1 MGSVAGVFPKSPQ
14 EVVQNIGE
22 IAAIPQVVMKVLD
35 MTSNTRVTTQ
45 ELEDVIG
52 QDQGLTSK
60 VLTLANSSYYGLPRR
75 VSSLREA
82 VMFLGFRAVRNIT
95 MTASCYNMFIGK
107 SDSQSLLKRRIWKH
121 SVDSSL
127 LTRMVCS
134 CASEVVPDEAFAA
147 GLLHDIGK
155 AVLEQ
160 YYPQA
165 VLQVVHE
172 AERLG
177 IRHHEAEEQIMGFNH
192 ADVGLALAIHWSLP
206 TVLAEAIGY
215 HHYIPAAV
223 NAPRLVAV
231 VAIAS
236 DISNM
241 LEDGIDENLWEAIIN
256 REAMQLLG
264 IAPEQVEALLAGCR
278 VEVERSAGLHN
289 MAA

>member
-1 MGSVAGVFPKSPQ
+1 MAPNIGVFPRSPQ
-14 EVVQNIGE
+14 EVVQGIGE
-22 IAAIPQVVMKVLD
+22 IAMLPQVVMKVLD
-35 MTSNTRVTTQ
+35 MTSNTRATTQ
-45 ELEDVIG
+45 ELEDAIG

-82 VMFLGFRAVRNIT
+82 VMFLGFRAVRNIA

-121 SVDSSL
+121 SVDTSL
-127 LTRMVCS
+127 LTRLVC
-134 CASEVVPDEAFAA
+134 AYAPEVVPDEAFAA

-155 AVLEQ
+155 TVLEQ

-165 VLQVVHE
+165 MMRVVQT

-177 IRHHEAEEQIMGFNH
+177 IRHHEAEEQILGFNH
-192 ADVGLALAIHWSLP
+192 ADVGLALAIHWNLP
-206 TVLAEAIGY
+206 TVLAEALGY
-215 HHYIPAAV
+215 HHCVSAAST
-223 NAPRLVAV
+223 APKLVAV

-236 DISNM
+236 DIAN
-241 LEDGIDENLWEAIIN
+241 LIEDAIPEEQRQAFIDED
-256 REAMQLLG
+256 AMKTLG
-264 IAPEQVEALLAGCR
+264 ISADQLEALLQGCQ
-278 VEVERSAGLHN
+278 VEMERSMGLYN

>member
-1 MGSVAGVFPKSPQ
+1 MGSVTGVFPKSPQ

-22 IAAIPQVVMKVLD
+22 IATIPQVVMKVLD
-35 MTSNTRVTTQ
+35 MTSNTRATTQ

-82 VMFLGFRAVRNIT
+82 VMFLGFRAVRNIA

-107 SDSQSLLKRRIWKH
+107 SDSQSLLKRRIWRH

-127 LTRMVCS
+127 LTRLVCS
-134 CASEVVPDEAFAA
+134 YVSNVAPDEAFAA

-165 VLQVVHE
+165 MLQVIHA

-177 IRHHEAEEQIMGFNH
+177 IQHHQAEEQILGFNH
-192 ADVGLALAIHWSLP
+192 ADVGLALAIHWNLP
-206 TVLAEAIGY
+206 IVLAEAIGY
-215 HHYIPAAV
+215 HHCIPAAV
-223 NAPRLVAV
+223 NAPELVAV

-241 LEDGIDENLWEAIIN
+241 LEDGIDEDLRQAVIN
-256 REAMQLLG
+256 KEAMQVLG
-264 IAPEQVEALLAGCR
+264 IAPEQIEALLAGCK

>member
-1 MGSVAGVFPKSPQ
+1 MVAKSGVFPKSPQ
-14 EVVQNIGE
+14 EVVENLGE
-22 IAAIPQVVMKVLD
+22 IAMLPQVVMKVLD
-35 MTSNTRVTTQ
+35 MTNNTRATTQ
-45 ELEDVIG
+45 ELEEVIG

-82 VMFLGFRAVRNIT
+82 VMFLGFRAVRNIA

-121 SVDSSL
+121 SVDTSL
-127 LTRMVCS
+127 LTRLVC
-134 CASEVVPDEAFAA
+134 AFAPDVVPDEAFAA

-155 AVLEQ
+155 TVLEQ

-165 VLQVVHE
+165 TLQVVHT

-177 IRHHEAEEQIMGFNH
+177 IRHHEAEEQILGFNH
-192 ADVGLALAIHWSLP
+192 ADLGLALALHWNLP
-206 TVLAEAIGY
+206 TVLAEALGY
-215 HHYIPAAV
+215 HHYVPAASV
-223 NAPRLVAV
+223 APRLVAV

-236 DISNM
+236 DIANL
-241 LEDGIDENLWEAIIN
+241 LESGVSEEEWLSAIN
-256 REAMQLLG
+256 EDAMQTLNITPDQIGTL
-264 IAPEQVEALLAGCR
+264 IEGCR
-278 VEVERSAGLHN
+278 VEVERSAGLHS

>member
-1 MGSVAGVFPKSPQ
+1 MVAKSEVLPKSPQ
-14 EVVQNIGE
+14 EVVQNLGE
-22 IAAIPQVVMKVLD
+22 IAMLPQVVMKVLD
-35 MTSNTRVTTQ
+35 MTSNTRATTQ

-82 VMFLGFRAVRNIT
+82 VMFLGFRAVRNIA
-95 MTASCYNMFIGK
+95 MTASCYNLFIGK

-121 SVDSSL
+121 SVDTSL
-127 LTRMVCS
+127 LTRLVC
-134 CASEVVPDEAFAA
+134 AFAPDVVPDEAFAA

-155 AVLEQ
+155 TVLEQ

-165 VLQVVHE
+165 TMQVVQT

-177 IRHHEAEEQIMGFNH
+177 IRHHEAEEQILGFNH
-192 ADVGLALAIHWSLP
+192 ADLGLALALHWNLP
-206 TVLAEAIGY
+206 TVLAEALGY
-215 HHYIPAAV
+215 HHYVPAASV
-223 NAPRLVAV
+223 APKLVAV

-236 DISNM
+236 DIANL
-241 LEDGIDENLWEAIIN
+241 LESGATEENWLSAINEDARKTLAIT
-256 REAMQLLG
+256 
-264 IAPEQVEALLAGCR
+264 PEQIETLIEGCR

>member
-1 MGSVAGVFPKSPQ
+1 MIPKTHAMPKSPQ

-22 IAAIPQVVMKVLD
+22 IAMLPQVVMKVID
-35 MTSNTRVTTQ
+35 MTNNPRATAQ
-45 ELEDVIG
+45 DLEDVIG

-82 VMFLGFRAVRNIT
+82 VMFLGFRAVRNIA

-121 SVDSSL
+121 SVDTSL
-127 LTRMVCS
+127 LTRLVCAY
-134 CASEVVPDEAFAA
+134 ASEVVPDEAFAA

-155 AVLEQ
+155 TVLEQ

-165 VLQVVHE
+165 MMLVVQT

-177 IRHHEAEEQIMGFNH
+177 IRQYEAEEQILGFNH
-192 ADVGLALAIHWSLP
+192 ADVAFALAMQWNLP
-206 TVLAEAIGY
+206 VALSEALGF
-215 HHYIPAAV
+215 HHSVAAAAT
-223 NAPRLVAV
+223 APLLVAV
-231 VAIAS
+231 VALSS
-236 DISNM
+236 DIANFLEEAPDQPIETWNFNEDALRILGVTSNH
-241 LEDGIDENLWEAIIN
+241 LEV
-256 REAMQLLG
+256 LL
-264 IAPEQVEALLAGCR
+264 EGCR

>member
-1 MGSVAGVFPKSPQ
+1 MAPNIGVFPKSPQ
-14 EVVQNIGE
+14 EVVQSVGE
-22 IAAIPQVVMKVLD
+22 IAMLPQVVMRVLD
-35 MTSNTRVTTQ
+35 MTSSTRATTQ

-82 VMFLGFRAVRNIT
+82 VMFLGFRAVRNIA

-121 SVDSSL
+121 SVDTSL
-127 LTRMVCS
+127 LTRLVC
-134 CASEVVPDEAFAA
+134 AYAPDVVPDEAFAA

-155 AVLEQ
+155 TVLEQ

-165 VLQVVHE
+165 MMRVVQT

-177 IRHHEAEEQIMGFNH
+177 IRHHEAEEQILGFNH
-192 ADVGLALAIHWSLP
+192 ADVGLALAIHWNLP
-206 TVLAEAIGY
+206 TALAESLGY
-215 HHYIPAAV
+215 HHCVSAATT
-223 NAPRLVAV
+223 APRLVAV

-236 DISNM
+236 DISNL
-241 LEDGIDENLWEAIIN
+241 LEEGMDDEQAMAYINEEA
-256 REAMQLLG
+256 LKTLG
-264 IAPEQVEALLAGCR
+264 ISSDQMEALLQGCR
-278 VEVERSAGLHN
+278 VEVERSMGLHS

>member
-1 MGSVAGVFPKSPQ
+1 MASITGVFPKSPQ
-14 EVVQNIGE
+14 DVVQNIGE
-22 IAAIPQVVMKVLD
+22 LAVLPQVVLKVLD
-35 MTSNTRVTTQ
+35 MTSNTRATTQ

-52 QDQGLTSK
+52 QDQALTSK
-60 VLTLANSSYYGLPRR
+60 VLTLANSSYYGLPQR

-82 VMFLGFRAVRNIT
+82 VMFLGFRVVRNIA

-121 SVDSSL
+121 SVDTSL
-127 LTRMVCS
+127 LTRLVC
-134 CASEVVPDEAFAA
+134 AYAPDVVPDEAFAA

-155 AVLEQ
+155 TVLEQ

-165 VLQVVHE
+165 MIQVVQT

-177 IRHHEAEEQIMGFNH
+177 IRHHEAEEQILGFNH
-192 ADVGLALAIHWSLP
+192 ADVGLALAIHWNLP
-206 TVLAEAIGY
+206 TALAESLGY
-215 HHYIPAAV
+215 HHCISAASV
-223 NAPRLVAV
+223 APRLVAV

-241 LEDGIDENLWEAIIN
+241 LEDGASDEQWIMYVDENAL
-256 REAMQLLG
+256 RTLG
-264 IAPEQVEALLAGCR
+264 ISSDQMEALLQGCR
-278 VEVERSAGLHN
+278 VEVERSMGLHS

>member
-1 MGSVAGVFPKSPQ
+1 MASTTGVFPKSPQ
-14 EVVQNIGE
+14 DVVKSIGE
-22 IAAIPQVVMKVLD
+22 LAVLPQVVMKVLD
-35 MTSNTRVTTQ
+35 MTSNTRATTQ

-52 QDQGLTSK
+52 QDQALTSK

-82 VMFLGFRAVRNIT
+82 VMFLGFRVVRNIA

-121 SVDSSL
+121 SVDTSL
-127 LTRMVCS
+127 LTRLVC
-134 CASEVVPDEAFAA
+134 AYAPDVVPDEAFAA

-155 AVLEQ
+155 TVLEQ

-165 VLQVVHE
+165 MLQVVQT

-177 IRHHEAEEQIMGFNH
+177 IRHHEAEEQILGFNH
-192 ADVGLALAIHWSLP
+192 ADVGLALAIQWNLP
-206 TVLAEAIGY
+206 IALGEALGY
-215 HHYIPAAV
+215 HHCISAASA
-223 NAPRLVAV
+223 APRLVAV

-241 LEDGIDENLWEAIIN
+241 LEDGASDEQWATYVDEHALKT
-256 REAMQLLG
+256 LG
-264 IAPEQVEALLAGCR
+264 ISSDQMEALLQGCR
-278 VEVERSAGLHN
+278 VEVERSMGLHS

>member
-1 MGSVAGVFPKSPQ
+1 MASTTGVFPKSPQ
-14 EVVQNIGE
+14 DVVKSIGE
-22 IAAIPQVVMKVLD
+22 LAVLPQVVMKVLD
-35 MTSNTRVTTQ
+35 MTSNTRATTQ

-52 QDQGLTSK
+52 QDQALTSK

-82 VMFLGFRAVRNIT
+82 VMFLGFRVVRNIA

-121 SVDSSL
+121 SVDTSL
-127 LTRMVCS
+127 LTRLVC
-134 CASEVVPDEAFAA
+134 AYAPDVVPDEAFAA

-155 AVLEQ
+155 TVLEQ

-165 VLQVVHE
+165 MLQVVQT

-177 IRHHEAEEQIMGFNH
+177 IRHHEAEEQILGFNH
-192 ADVGLALAIHWSLP
+192 ADVGLALAIHWNLP
-206 TVLAEAIGY
+206 TALAESLGY
-215 HHYIPAAV
+215 HHCISAASA
-223 NAPRLVAV
+223 APRLVAV

-241 LEDGIDENLWEAIIN
+241 LEDGASDEQWATYVDEHALKT
-256 REAMQLLG
+256 LG
-264 IAPEQVEALLAGCR
+264 ISSDQMEALLQGCR
-278 VEVERSAGLHN
+278 VEVERSMGLHS

>member
-1 MGSVAGVFPKSPQ
+1 MVAKSGVFPKSPQ
-14 EVVQNIGE
+14 EVVENLGE
-22 IAAIPQVVMKVLD
+22 IAMLPQVVMKVLD
-35 MTSNTRVTTQ
+35 MTNNTRATTQ
-45 ELEDVIG
+45 ELEEVIG

-82 VMFLGFRAVRNIT
+82 VMFLGVRAVRNIA

-121 SVDSSL
+121 SVDTSL
-127 LTRMVCS
+127 LTRLVC
-134 CASEVVPDEAFAA
+134 AFAPDVVPDEAFAA

-155 AVLEQ
+155 TVLEQ

-165 VLQVVHE
+165 TLQVVHT

-177 IRHHEAEEQIMGFNH
+177 IRHHEAEEQILGFNH
-192 ADVGLALAIHWSLP
+192 ADLGLALALHWNLP
-206 TVLAEAIGY
+206 TVLAEALGY
-215 HHYIPAAV
+215 HHYVPAASV
-223 NAPRLVAV
+223 APRLVAV

-236 DISNM
+236 DIANL
-241 LEDGIDENLWEAIIN
+241 LESGVSEEEWLSAIN
-256 REAMQLLG
+256 EDAMQTLNITPDQIGTL
-264 IAPEQVEALLAGCR
+264 IEGCR
-278 VEVERSAGLHN
+278 VEVERSAGLHS

>member
-1 MGSVAGVFPKSPQ
+1 MIPKTHAMPKSPQ
-14 EVVQNIGE
+14 EVVQNVGE
-22 IAAIPQVVMKVLD
+22 IAMLPQVVMKVLD
-35 MTSNTRVTTQ
+35 MTNNPRATAQ
-45 ELEDVIG
+45 DLEDVIG

-82 VMFLGFRAVRNIT
+82 VMFLGFRAVRNIA

-121 SVDSSL
+121 SVDTSL
-127 LTRMVCS
+127 LTRLVCAY
-134 CASEVVPDEAFAA
+134 ASEVVPDEAFAA

-155 AVLEQ
+155 TVLEQ

-165 VLQVVHE
+165 MMQVVQT

-177 IRHHEAEEQIMGFNH
+177 IRQHEAEEQILGFNH
-192 ADVGLALAIHWSLP
+192 ADVAFALAMQWNLP
-206 TVLAEAIGY
+206 VALSEALGF
-215 HHYIPAAV
+215 HHSVAASAT
-223 NAPRLVAV
+223 APLLVAV
-231 VAIAS
+231 VALSS
-236 DISNM
+236 DIANF
-241 LEDGIDENLWEAIIN
+241 LEEAPDQPLETWRFNEDALRI
-256 REAMQLLG
+256 LG
-264 IAPEQVEALLAGCR
+264 ITTNHLEVLLEGCR

>member
-14 EVVQNIGE
+14 EVVQNVGE

-35 MTSNTRVTTQ
+35 MTSNTRATTQ

-75 VSSLREA
+75 VSSLRET
-82 VMFLGFRAVRNIT
+82 VMFLGFRAIRNIA

-107 SDSQSLLKRRIWKH
+107 SDSQSLLKRRIWRH

-127 LTRMVCS
+127 FTRLVCS
-134 CASEVVPDEAFAA
+134 YASDVVPDEAFAA

-165 VLQVVHE
+165 MLQVIHA

-177 IRHHEAEEQIMGFNH
+177 IRHYEAEEQILGFNH
-192 ADVGLALAIHWSLP
+192 ADVGLALAIHWNLP
-206 TVLAEAIGY
+206 TALAEAIGY

-223 NAPRLVAV
+223 NAPKLVAV

-241 LEDGIDENLWEAIIN
+241 LEDGIDEELWEAVIN
-256 REAMQLLG
+256 RDAMQVLG
-264 IAPEQVEALLAGCR
+264 IAPEQIEALLAGCR

>member
-1 MGSVAGVFPKSPQ
+1 MIPKTHAMPKSPQ
-14 EVVQNIGE
+14 EVVQNVGE
-22 IAAIPQVVMKVLD
+22 IAMLPQVVMKVLD
-35 MTSNTRVTTQ
+35 MTNNPRATAQ
-45 ELEDVIG
+45 DLEDVIG

-82 VMFLGFRAVRNIT
+82 VMFLGFRAVRNIA

-121 SVDSSL
+121 SVDTSL
-127 LTRMVCS
+127 LTRLVCAY
-134 CASEVVPDEAFAA
+134 ASEVVPDEAFAA

-155 AVLEQ
+155 TVLEQ

-165 VLQVVHE
+165 MMQVVQT

-177 IRHHEAEEQIMGFNH
+177 IRQHEAEEQILGFNH
-192 ADVGLALAIHWSLP
+192 ADVAFALAMQWNLP
-206 TVLAEAIGY
+206 VALSEALGF
-215 HHYIPAAV
+215 HHSVAASAT
-223 NAPRLVAV
+223 APLLVAV
-231 VAIAS
+231 VALSCDIA
-236 DISNM
+236 NF
-241 LEDGIDENLWEAIIN
+241 LEEAPDQPLETWRFNEDALRI
-256 REAMQLLG
+256 LG
-264 IAPEQVEALLAGCR
+264 ITTNHLEVLLEGCR

>member
-1 MGSVAGVFPKSPQ
+1 MAPNIGVFPKSPQ

-22 IAAIPQVVMKVLD
+22 IAMLPQVVMKVLD
-35 MTSNTRVTTQ
+35 MTSSTRATTQ
-45 ELEDVIG
+45 ELEDAIG

-82 VMFLGFRAVRNIT
+82 VMFLGFRTVRNIA

-121 SVDSSL
+121 SVDTSL
-127 LTRMVCS
+127 LTRLVC
-134 CASEVVPDEAFAA
+134 AFAPDVVPDEAFAA

-155 AVLEQ
+155 TVLEQ

-165 VLQVVHE
+165 IMRVVQT

-177 IRHHEAEEQIMGFNH
+177 IRHHEAEEQILGFNH
-192 ADVGLALAIHWSLP
+192 ADVGLALAIHWNLP
-206 TVLAEAIGY
+206 TALAEALGY
-215 HHYIPAAV
+215 HHCVPAAST
-223 NAPRLVAV
+223 APRLVAV

-236 DISNM
+236 DISNL
-241 LEDGIDENLWEAIIN
+241 LEEGMDDEQGMAFVNEEA
-256 REAMQLLG
+256 LKTLG
-264 IAPEQVEALLAGCR
+264 ISSDQMEALLQGCR
-278 VEVERSAGLHN
+278 MEVERSMGLHS

>member
-1 MGSVAGVFPKSPQ
+1 MAPNIGVFPKSPQ
-14 EVVQNIGE
+14 EVVQSVGE
-22 IAAIPQVVMKVLD
+22 IAMLPQVVMRVLD
-35 MTSNTRVTTQ
+35 MTSSTRATTQ
-45 ELEDVIG
+45 ELEDAIG

-82 VMFLGFRAVRNIT
+82 VMFLGFRAVRNIA

-121 SVDSSL
+121 SVDTSL
-127 LTRMVCS
+127 LTRLVC
-134 CASEVVPDEAFAA
+134 AFAPDVVPDEAFAA

-155 AVLEQ
+155 TVLEQ

-165 VLQVVHE
+165 TMQVVQT

-177 IRHHEAEEQIMGFNH
+177 IRHHEAEEQILGFNH
-192 ADVGLALAIHWSLP
+192 ADVGLALAIHWNLP
-206 TVLAEAIGY
+206 TALAEALGY
-215 HHYIPAAV
+215 HHCVSAATT
-223 NAPRLVAV
+223 APRLVAV

-236 DISNM
+236 DISNA
-241 LEDGIDENLWEAIIN
+241 LEQGLDEQQWQQSIN
-256 REAMQLLG
+256 GDAMNTLG
-264 IAPEQVEALLAGCR
+264 ITSEQIQTLIEGCR

>member
-1 MGSVAGVFPKSPQ
+1 MVAKSGVFPKSPQ
-14 EVVQNIGE
+14 EVVENLGE
-22 IAAIPQVVMKVLD
+22 IAMLPQVVMKVLD
-35 MTSNTRVTTQ
+35 MTNNTRATTQ
-45 ELEDVIG
+45 ELEEVIG

-82 VMFLGFRAVRNIT
+82 VMFLGFRAVRNIA

-121 SVDSSL
+121 SVDTSL
-127 LTRMVCS
+127 LTRLVC
-134 CASEVVPDEAFAA
+134 AFAPDVVPDEAFAA

-155 AVLEQ
+155 TVLEQ

-165 VLQVVHE
+165 TLQVVHT

-177 IRHHEAEEQIMGFNH
+177 IRHHEAEEQILGFNH
-192 ADVGLALAIHWSLP
+192 ADLGLALALHWNLP
-206 TVLAEAIGY
+206 TVLAEALGY
-215 HHYIPAAV
+215 HHYVPAASV
-223 NAPRLVAV
+223 APRLVAV

-236 DISNM
+236 DIANL
-241 LEDGIDENLWEAIIN
+241 LESGVSEEEWLSAIN
-256 REAMQLLG
+256 EDAMRTLNITPDQIGTL
-264 IAPEQVEALLAGCR
+264 IEGCR
-278 VEVERSAGLHN
+278 VEVERSAGLHS

>member
-14 EVVQNIGE
+14 DVVKNIGE
-22 IAAIPQVVMKVLD
+22 IAMIPQVVMKVLD
-35 MTSNTRVTTQ
+35 MTSNTRATTQ

-52 QDQGLTSK
+52 RDQGLTSK

-82 VMFLGFRAVRNIT
+82 VMFLGFRAVRNIA

-121 SVDSSL
+121 SVDTSL
-127 LTRMVCS
+127 LTRLVCAY
-134 CASEVVPDEAFAA
+134 ASDVVPDEAFAA

-165 VLQVVHE
+165 MMQVVQT
-172 AERLG
+172 AERLT
-177 IRHHEAEEQIMGFNH
+177 IRHHEAEEQILGFNH
-192 ADVGLALAIHWSLP
+192 ADVGIALAIHWNLP

-215 HHYIPAAV
+215 HHYVKAAST
-223 NAPRLVAV
+223 APKLVAV

-236 DISNM
+236 DIANM
-241 LEDGIDENLWEAIIN
+241 IEDGIDEELWSAIISDD
-256 REAMQLLG
+256 AMDMLG

-278 VEVERSAGLHN
+278 VEVERSAGMHN